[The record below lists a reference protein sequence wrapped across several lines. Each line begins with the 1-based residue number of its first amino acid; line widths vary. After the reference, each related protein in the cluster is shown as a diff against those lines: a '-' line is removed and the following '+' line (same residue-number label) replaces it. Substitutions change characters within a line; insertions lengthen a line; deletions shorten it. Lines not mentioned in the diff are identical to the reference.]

1 MRILLIKPK
10 HIGDTLILTPTI
22 VAIKQAYPEAEIWV
36 VVRAAAAKASWRDA
50 RRLIAS

>member
-22 VAIKQAYPEAEIWV
+22 AAIKQAHPDAEIWV
-36 VVRAAAAKASWRDA
+36 LWCARA
-50 RRLIAS
+50 RRGF